1 MCNRNPDCEEDSLE
15 HLYNSSADCAENLL
29 GCFPSAAALGN
40 VGLLVILVV
49 FGIALDRRIVSV
61 VVLNLS
67 GLNRLNGFLFGID
80 FLLVAVVKVIGDRVE
95 AFLCGN
101 CLLDDFLC
109 LRLLNLGFL
118 NRYRLGKRAVM
129 LCCKRSAN
137 PLKGLVLRL
146 SDSSPTMWKVS
157 VSKERRLKTEEEKP
171 TSTIPCL
178 DGCSSMHW
186 TVYKLCSLLDKLLS
200 LPKFTPDAVLRIF
213 ANDEALNQFF
223 TAYQRHGSGGGTNAK
238 AARLANA
245 TKATADL
252 TEPLLAMQD
261 ETGGF
266 RAHAGAPFPD
276 LLSTSVAVFAL
287 HLHHIA
293 PRYDVKPFIEAH
305 WQDDGCFAAS
315 LLDGF
320 GDVEYE
326 FYGLLA
332 LGSIHL

>member
-1 MCNRNPDCEEDSLE
+1 MPHQPIAYILLQTLRQSTERLSPEAFRLVARYVESQRVEGEAFKDRGGKAD
-15 HLYNSSADCAENLL
+15 LYYTLFGWML
-29 GCFPSAAALGN
+29 VYALG
-40 VGLLVILVV
+40 IPS
-49 FGIALDRRIVSV
+49 DRQQR
-61 VVLNLS
+61 
-67 GLNRLNGFLFGID
+67 
-80 FLLVAVVKVIGDRVE
+80 K
-95 AFLCGN
+95 AFLDGVN
-101 CLLDDFLC
+101 IQRLDDL
-109 LRLLNLGFL
+109 
-118 NRYRLGKRAVM
+118 
-129 LCCKRSAN
+129 
-137 PLKGLVLRL
+137 
-146 SDSSPTMWKVS
+146 
-157 VSKERRLKTEEEKP
+157 
-171 TSTIPCL
+171 
-178 DGCSSMHW
+178 HQ

-200 LPKFTPDAVLRIF
+200 LPKYTPDAVLRIF

-245 TKATADL
+245 TTATADL

-293 PRYDVKPFIEAH
+293 PLYDVKPFIEAH

>member
-1 MCNRNPDCEEDSLE
+1 MPHQPIAYILLQTLRQSTQRLSPEAFSLVARYVE
-15 HLYNSSADCAENLL
+15 SQRVEGEAFKDRGGKADLYYTLFGWML
-29 GCFPSAAALGN
+29 VYALG
-40 VGLLVILVV
+40 IPS
-49 FGIALDRRIVSV
+49 DRQQR
-61 VVLNLS
+61 
-67 GLNRLNGFLFGID
+67 
-80 FLLVAVVKVIGDRVE
+80 K
-95 AFLCGN
+95 AFLDGVN
-101 CLLDDFLC
+101 IQRLDDL
-109 LRLLNLGFL
+109 
-118 NRYRLGKRAVM
+118 
-129 LCCKRSAN
+129 
-137 PLKGLVLRL
+137 
-146 SDSSPTMWKVS
+146 
-157 VSKERRLKTEEEKP
+157 
-171 TSTIPCL
+171 
-178 DGCSSMHW
+178 HQ

-200 LPKFTPDAVLRIF
+200 LPKYTPDAVLRIF

-252 TEPLLAMQD
+252 TESLLAMQD

-266 RAHAGAPFPD
+266 RAYAGAPFPD

>member
-1 MCNRNPDCEEDSLE
+1 MPHQPIAYILLQTLRQSTERLSPEAFRLVARYVESQRVEGEAFKDRGGKAD
-15 HLYNSSADCAENLL
+15 LYYTLFGWML
-29 GCFPSAAALGN
+29 VYALG
-40 VGLLVILVV
+40 IPS
-49 FGIALDRRIVSV
+49 DRQQR
-61 VVLNLS
+61 
-67 GLNRLNGFLFGID
+67 
-80 FLLVAVVKVIGDRVE
+80 K
-95 AFLCGN
+95 AFLDGVN
-101 CLLDDFLC
+101 IQRLDDL
-109 LRLLNLGFL
+109 
-118 NRYRLGKRAVM
+118 
-129 LCCKRSAN
+129 
-137 PLKGLVLRL
+137 
-146 SDSSPTMWKVS
+146 
-157 VSKERRLKTEEEKP
+157 
-171 TSTIPCL
+171 
-178 DGCSSMHW
+178 HQ

-200 LPKFTPDAVLRIF
+200 LPKYTPDAVLRIF

-287 HLHHIA
+287 HLHNIA

>member
-1 MCNRNPDCEEDSLE
+1 MPHQPIAYILLQTLRQSTQRLSPEAFRLVARYVESQRVEGEAFKDRGGKAD
-15 HLYNSSADCAENLL
+15 LYYTLFGWML
-29 GCFPSAAALGN
+29 VYALG
-40 VGLLVILVV
+40 IPS
-49 FGIALDRRIVSV
+49 DRQQR
-61 VVLNLS
+61 
-67 GLNRLNGFLFGID
+67 
-80 FLLVAVVKVIGDRVE
+80 K
-95 AFLCGN
+95 AFLDGVN
-101 CLLDDFLC
+101 IQRLDDL
-109 LRLLNLGFL
+109 
-118 NRYRLGKRAVM
+118 
-129 LCCKRSAN
+129 
-137 PLKGLVLRL
+137 
-146 SDSSPTMWKVS
+146 
-157 VSKERRLKTEEEKP
+157 
-171 TSTIPCL
+171 
-178 DGCSSMHW
+178 HQ

-245 TKATADL
+245 TTATADL

-332 LGSIHL
+332 LGSIYP

>member
-1 MCNRNPDCEEDSLE
+1 MPHQPIAYILLQTLRQSTQRLSPEAFSLVARYVE
-15 HLYNSSADCAENLL
+15 SQRVEGEAFKDRGGKADLYYTLFGWML
-29 GCFPSAAALGN
+29 VYALG
-40 VGLLVILVV
+40 IPS
-49 FGIALDRRIVSV
+49 DRQQR
-61 VVLNLS
+61 
-67 GLNRLNGFLFGID
+67 
-80 FLLVAVVKVIGDRVE
+80 K
-95 AFLCGN
+95 AFLDGVN
-101 CLLDDFLC
+101 IQRLDDL
-109 LRLLNLGFL
+109 
-118 NRYRLGKRAVM
+118 
-129 LCCKRSAN
+129 
-137 PLKGLVLRL
+137 
-146 SDSSPTMWKVS
+146 
-157 VSKERRLKTEEEKP
+157 
-171 TSTIPCL
+171 
-178 DGCSSMHW
+178 HQ